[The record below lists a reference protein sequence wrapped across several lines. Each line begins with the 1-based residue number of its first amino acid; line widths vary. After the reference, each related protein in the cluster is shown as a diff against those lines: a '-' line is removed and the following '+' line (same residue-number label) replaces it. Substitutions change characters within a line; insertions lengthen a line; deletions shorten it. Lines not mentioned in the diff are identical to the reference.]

1 MTVINNHSKI
11 NLNATFQEKHKE
23 LFKIFSDNN
32 LDVEINA
39 DFDLLKNTLTSLS
52 KDDYPYNY
60 DPSFDGGV
68 GWVPPTTSFALL
80 LKSGD
85 TVISTYAAMKYD
97 CASFIKDMQSY
108 FVGTYE
114 DVTVDVGSHFY
125 SSCQWVSKDH
135 RGKKLGMGLDHL
147 KKNIIFDILNGD
159 VNYAIH
165 KESLTNYHS
174 QGLVYD
180 KKVKLATIP
189 DGDVGGAGEKID
201 KIYNVTWTTK
211 SSWTSKQ
218 DDVKK
223 SYS

>member
-1 MTVINNHSKI
+1 MTIINNHSKI
-11 NLNATFQEKHKE
+11 NLDATFQEKHKE

-39 DFDLLKNTLTSLS
+39 DFGLLRKTLTSLT

-60 DPSFDGGV
+60 DPSFDGV
-68 GWVPPTTSFALL
+68 SDISTAFALL

-97 CASFIKDMQSY
+97 CANFINDMKSY
-108 FVGTYE
+108 FVGAYE
-114 DVTVDVGSHFY
+114 DVTIDTGSEWY
-125 SSCQWVSKDH
+125 SSLQWVSKDH

-180 KKVKLATIP
+180 KNVKLATIP